1 MSVLL
6 RKTNGPDRP
15 GSVFTDQPI
24 DAATITIGSSPDAD
38 IRLIS
43 DLVAPTHCT
52 IRVAENSS
60 KLSCA
65 RGHSIATEGN
75 PTAKALTLKPGDT
88 FSLADHKFES
98 ITPPSGF
105 DLALKVSLEAS
116 QKVRHERL
124 YKTNLSQTRLSPRL
138 LTWTLVVAALLF
150 SLLAPLFYFFQA
162 DKEALTQTDHRS
174 IVGITDSIWSS
185 GPLHS
190 AHSALEDNCS
200 ACHRKLFQKVTT
212 DSCTQCHQNTH
223 DHVLAVAENPNLSV
237 TPNDRCAT
245 CHREHNEPEST
256 LIITSDN
263 LCTDCHTKH
272 EVTSVQNDT
281 IAKVT
286 GFGDG
291 IHPNFKVSLAKP
303 PEDDPFNTELQWPV
317 VRVATTS
324 AVDESQLQ
332 FDHEKHTDQNRV
344 SDLNGDALT
353 CISCHAI
360 EPSGE
365 HFKPLSFE
373 SNCATS
379 GCHDLSLDSRNRIP
393 HGLPDAA
400 IATIQGY
407 HLRTVGNSIQAANER
422 VENCRKRPGK
432 NNCAEKCTGTPFE
445 CATERAASTIE
456 QHFTIEGC
464 KTCHN
469 VNTIENN
476 DLLDKYQIPAVK
488 LTTDFYRSA
497 NFDHASHEVMIE
509 PGSQNKYANDNACT
523 YCHEQATTSAS
534 SLDLLIPDIENCVVC
549 HEASSTLANNVPLQ
563 CIDCHQYHTDR

>member
-6 RKTNGPDRP
+6 RKTNGPDRA
-15 GSVFTDQPI
+15 GAVFTDQPI
-24 DAATITIGSSPDAD
+24 DSATITIGSSPDAD
-38 IRLIS
+38 VRLIS
-43 DLVAPTHCT
+43 DQVAPTHCT
-52 IRVAENSS
+52 IRVAEQSS
-60 KLSCA
+60 KLSCT
-65 RGHSIATEGN
+65 RGHTIATDDN
-75 PTAKALTLKPGDT
+75 TAAKALTLKPGDT
-88 FSLADHKFES
+88 FTLADHKFES
-98 ITPPSGF
+98 IQPPAGF
-105 DLALKVSLEAS
+105 DLALKVSLESS

-138 LTWTLVVAALLF
+138 LTWSLVVAALLI
-150 SLLAPLFYFFQA
+150 SLLAPLFYFLQT
-162 DKEALTQTDHRS
+162 DKDTLTQTNTRS
-174 IVGITDSIWSS
+174 IAGITDSIWSS

-200 ACHRKLFQKVTT
+200 ACHQKLFQKVTSE
-212 DSCTQCHQNTH
+212 SCTQCHQNTH
-223 DHVLAVAENPNLSV
+223 DHVLAVAENPDLPV

-256 LIITSDN
+256 LVISSDN
-263 LCTDCHTKH
+263 LCADCHTNH
-272 EVTSVQNDT
+272 EVTSRHNET

-291 IHPNFKVSLAKP
+291 IHPGFKVTLAKP
-303 PEDDPFNTELQWPV
+303 PEDDPFDTELQWPT
-317 VRVATTS
+317 VR
-324 AVDESQLQ
+324 
-332 FDHEKHTDQNRV
+332 

-353 CISCHAI
+353 CDSCHAI

-365 HFKPLSFE
+365 HFEPLSFE

-432 NNCAEKCTGTPFE
+432 NNCEEKCTGTPFE

-456 QHFTIEGC
+456 QHFTIKGC

-488 LTTDFYRSA
+488 LTTDFYSSA

-509 PGSQNKYANDNACT
+509 PGSQNKYADDNACI

-534 SLDLLIPDIENCVVC
+534 SLDLLIPDIDNCVVC

-563 CIDCHQYHTDR
+563 CIDCHQYHTVR